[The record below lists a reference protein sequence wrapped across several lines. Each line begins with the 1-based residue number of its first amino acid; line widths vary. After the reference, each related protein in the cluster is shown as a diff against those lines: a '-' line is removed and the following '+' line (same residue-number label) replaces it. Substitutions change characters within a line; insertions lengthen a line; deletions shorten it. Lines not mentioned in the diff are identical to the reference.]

1 MVRWYPDDLIRRLVR
16 YRPEQVHSL
25 VLFTKFPAAVLADPL
40 RAVLARYDQV
50 VVHITITGLGG
61 TRLEPRV
68 PPPEETLAAL
78 PGLVDFVGSP
88 ERVVVRIDP
97 IVHWREAAE
106 PRHGS
111 EVRSNSPSF
120 AGIAGQAVAA
130 GVRGLKTSLASP
142 YAKAIRR
149 FQAAGLELVTLEGA
163 PRERV
168 LATLERE
175 AAAAGAGLQFCCEA
189 TRPMTAC
196 VDAALLSRLHPRGLP
211 ARPDRA
217 GGQRVHCGCTQATD
231 LAWYSTHPCPSGCLY
246 CYANPTRDRRQSQDA
261 PALGED

>member
-1 MVRWYPDDLIRRLVR
+1 MVRWYPDDLIRRLLR

-25 VLFTKFPAAVLADPL
+25 VLFTKFPAAVLAEPL

-68 PPPEETLAAL
+68 PPPEETLAVL

-97 IVHWREAAE
+97 IVHWREPAG

-111 EVRSNSPSF
+111 QVRSNSRSF
-120 AGIAGQAVAA
+120 AAIAGQAVAA

-175 AAAAGAGLQFCCEA
+175 AAAAGANLQFCCEA

-246 CYANPTRDRRQSQDA
+246 CYANPTRAGANPETPPR
-261 PALGED
+261 

>member
-1 MVRWYPDDLIRRLVR
+1 MVRWYPDDLIHLLLR
-16 YRPEQVHSL
+16 YRPERVHSL
-25 VLFTKFPAAVLADPL
+25 VLFTKFPAAVLTDPL
-40 RAVLARYDQV
+40 RTVLARYDQV
-50 VVHITITGLGG
+50 VANITITGLGG

-68 PPPEETLAAL
+68 PPPEETLAVL

-97 IVHWREAAE
+97 IVHWRAPAG

-111 EVRSNSPSF
+111 EVRSNSLSF
-120 AGIAGQAVAA
+120 AAIASKAVAG

-142 YAKAIRR
+142 YAKVIRR
-149 FQAAGLELVTLEGA
+149 FQAAGLELVTLEGE

-189 TRPMTAC
+189 TRPMAAC

-217 GGQRVHCGCTQATD
+217 GGQRVHCGCTQAID

-246 CYANPTRDRRQSQDA
+246 CYANPRRA
-261 PALGED
+261 GANPATPPRSGEA